1 MTKKIFLSLMAVL
14 GLLLSAHAQ
23 EREITGS
30 VKDHA
35 GAGIVGATILVEGTT
50 KGTTSGA
57 DGSFSIK
64 AAPDNV
70 LVVSF
75 MGYQSHTI
83 KVGTQTRID
92 VVLKENTQAIDD
104 VIVVAFGT
112 AKKEAFTGSAT
123 VIKSD
128 DIAKSQ
134 QSNVAQALAGK
145 VAGVQLT
152 NTSGQPGES
161 PKIRIRGF
169 SSLNA
174 GNDPL
179 WIVDGMPYSGDL
191 NNLNPSDIESM
202 TVLKD
207 AASNSLYGAR
217 GANGVVMITTKKAK
231 SQEAHVTIDAKWG
244 VNSRAVQDYAYITN
258 PAQFYELHYS
268 ALKNY
273 YVNSGMSVG
282 EAHLRANT
290 NLTANANDGGLGYM
304 VYTVP
309 SGQEFIGINGKV
321 NPAATLGRRL
331 VYEGKEYYVRPD
343 DWTDAAFRSSL
354 RQEYN
359 ASISGQTGNASIYGS
374 FGYLNNEGIAY
385 NSDMDRYTARLRVDY
400 QAKKWLKFGANANYT
415 HFRYNQIDDSGAG
428 NSSGNVF
435 AYTTAVGPIYPL
447 YIRDGEGNVMYN
459 EDGIKL
465 YDYGNGD
472 NAGME
477 RSLFPNSNALSDSR
491 LNKQEAEGN
500 AFNGTGY
507 IDVTFLK
514 DFKFTFNAGVSLDE
528 TRSTSVTNPW
538 FGQFA
543 SEKGMVSKGHQR
555 NFDLNLQQILN
566 YTKQIGHHNLNVMLG
581 HESYQNRIYLLSA
594 SKSNM
599 LTQDNDEL
607 AGAIIDKQG
616 AGSYRREYNNEG
628 YFARVMYDYAGKYFA
643 SASYRRDASSR
654 FHPDHR
660 WGNFWSLG
668 TSWRIDRE
676 SFMASTAN
684 WLSALTLKMSYGAQG
699 NDNLGTYYASK
710 GLYTIVSNLG
720 ENALVSDR
728 MATPNL
734 KWETNL
740 NFNVGVDFSLFNNRF
755 SGSFDF
761 FTRRSKDLLY
771 SRPIAP
777 SLGYGSIDENVG
789 ALKNTGIE
797 MVLNGTIINQNG
809 WVWKLGMNLTHYK
822 NKVTELPLKD
832 MPQSGVNKLQVG
844 RSVYDFYMKEWAGV
858 DPDNGNPLWYMD
870 EKDANDNLTGKRV
883 TTSDYASANYYYVN
897 KSSLPKVYGGFN
909 TSLSWKGFDLS
920 AIFAYSI
927 GGYIYNRDI
936 TMILH
941 NGSLEG
947 RDWSTEILKRWTP
960 ENRYTDVPAL
970 STTSNNWNSASTRF
984 LQNNSYMRLKNL
996 TLSYDLP
1003 KQWISKLALSSV
1015 QVFVQGD
1022 NLFTIHRNQGLD
1034 PEQGITGITY
1044 YRYPAMRTISGGIN
1058 LSF

>member
-128 DIAKSQ
+128 DIVKSQ

-273 YVNSGMSVG
+273 YVNSGMSIG

-331 VYEGKEYYVRPD
+331 VYEGKEYYIRPD

-566 YTKQIGHHNLNVMLG
+566 YTKQIGSHNINVMLG
-581 HESYQNRIYLLSA
+581 HESYQNRIYTLSA
-594 SKSNM
+594 TKSNM
-599 LTQDNDEL
+599 LTQENDEL

-616 AGSYRREYNNEG
+616 AGSYRVEYNNEG

-660 WGNFWSLG
+660 WGTFWSFG
-668 TSWRIDRE
+668 GSWKISRE
-676 SFMASTAN
+676 KFLEEAAN
-684 WLSALTLKMSYGAQG
+684 DWLTNLTLRASYGAQG
-699 NDNLGTYYASK
+699 NDNVGYYAYK
-710 GLYTIVSNLG
+710 ALYEIGSSFG
-720 ENALVSDR
+720 ESTLHASRLE
-728 MATPNL
+728 TPEL
-734 KWETNL
+734 SWETNL
-740 NFNVGVDFSLFNNRF
+740 NLNVGLDFGFWNNRLN
-755 SGSFDF
+755 GTIEF
-761 FTRRSKDLLY
+761 FQRASKDLLFA
-771 SRPIAP
+771 RDLVP
-777 SLGYGSIDENVG
+777 SGGFSSIDANIG
-789 ALKNTGIE
+789 KLKNYGWEFTI
-797 MVLNGTIINQNG
+797 NGTPVLTKD
-809 WVWKLGMNLTHYK
+809 WTWKLSVNATTYK
-822 NKVTELPLKD
+822 NEIVELPTD
-832 MPQSGVNKLQVG
+832 VMWQSTKKWVKGGSL
-844 RSVYDFYMKEWAGV
+844 YDFWLYEWAGV
-858 DPDNGNPLWYMD
+858 NPENGNPQWYYTD
-870 EKDANDNLTGKRV
+870 TDGSRKITEDYSSL
-883 TTSDYASANYYYVN
+883 TSDDKV
-897 KSSLPKVYGGFN
+897 KVGSSLPKVSGGFQSDL
-909 TSLSWKGFDLS
+909 TWRDLSLSMLFS
-920 AIFAYSI
+920 YAI
-927 GGYIYNRDI
+927 GGKLYNNDYKS
-936 TMILH
+936 MISVSGG
-941 NGSLEG
+941 NGSTLSK
-947 RDWSTEILKRWTP
+947 DMLNRWTP
-960 ENRYTDVPAL
+960 ENRYTDIPRL
-970 STTSNNWNSASTRF
+970 SYDQTSYFTSSSSRWLVNRSF
-984 LQNNSYMRLKNL
+984 LRLKTV
-996 TLSYDLP
+996 TLSYNLP
-1003 KQWISKLALSSV
+1003 EKWLHYATIKQASIFL
-1015 QVFVQGD
+1015 QGE
-1022 NLFTIHRNQGLD
+1022 NLLTFCHQQGLD
-1034 PEQGITGITY
+1034 PEQPINGMVS
-1044 YRYPAMRTISGGIN
+1044 YRYPAMKTFSFGIN
-1058 LSF
+1058 VTL

>member
-273 YVNSGMSVG
+273 YVNSGMSIG

-331 VYEGKEYYVRPD
+331 VYEGKEYYIRPD

-710 GLYTIVSNLG
+710 GLYAIVSNLG

-883 TTSDYASANYYYVN
+883 TTSDYASASYYYVN

>member
-128 DIAKSQ
+128 DIVKSQ

-331 VYEGKEYYVRPD
+331 VYEGKEYYIRPD

-566 YTKQIGHHNLNVMLG
+566 YTKQIGSHNINVMLG
-581 HESYQNRIYLLSA
+581 HESYQNRIYTLSA
-594 SKSNM
+594 TKSNM
-599 LTQDNDEL
+599 LTQENDEL

-616 AGSYRREYNNEG
+616 AGSYRVEYNNEG

-660 WGNFWSLG
+660 WGTSGRWAAHGSFRKKI
-668 TSWRIDRE
+668 SWR
-676 SFMASTAN
+676 
-684 WLSALTLKMSYGAQG
+684 
-699 NDNLGTYYASK
+699 
-710 GLYTIVSNLG
+710 
-720 ENALVSDR
+720 
-728 MATPNL
+728 
-734 KWETNL
+734 
-740 NFNVGVDFSLFNNRF
+740 
-755 SGSFDF
+755 
-761 FTRRSKDLLY
+761 
-771 SRPIAP
+771 AP
-777 SLGYGSIDENVG
+777 
-789 ALKNTGIE
+789 
-797 MVLNGTIINQNG
+797 M
-809 WVWKLGMNLTHYK
+809 
-822 NKVTELPLKD
+822 
-832 MPQSGVNKLQVG
+832 
-844 RSVYDFYMKEWAGV
+844 
-858 DPDNGNPLWYMD
+858 
-870 EKDANDNLTGKRV
+870 
-883 TTSDYASANYYYVN
+883 
-897 KSSLPKVYGGFN
+897 
-909 TSLSWKGFDLS
+909 
-920 AIFAYSI
+920 
-927 GGYIYNRDI
+927 
-936 TMILH
+936 
-941 NGSLEG
+941 NGS
-947 RDWSTEILKRWTP
+947 
-960 ENRYTDVPAL
+960 
-970 STTSNNWNSASTRF
+970 
-984 LQNNSYMRLKNL
+984 
-996 TLSYDLP
+996 
-1003 KQWISKLALSSV
+1003 
-1015 QVFVQGD
+1015 
-1022 NLFTIHRNQGLD
+1022 
-1034 PEQGITGITY
+1034 
-1044 YRYPAMRTISGGIN
+1044 TIS
-1058 LSF
+1058 S

>member
-14 GLLLSAHAQ
+14 GLFLSAHAQ

-331 VYEGKEYYVRPD
+331 VYEGKEYYIRPD

-428 NSSGNVF
+428 SSSGNVF

-447 YIRDGEGNVMYN
+447 YI
-459 EDGIKL
+459 L
-465 YDYGNGD
+465 
-472 NAGME
+472 
-477 RSLFPNSNALSDSR
+477 SL
-491 LNKQEAEGN
+491 
-500 AFNGTGY
+500 
-507 IDVTFLK
+507 
-514 DFKFTFNAGVSLDE
+514 
-528 TRSTSVTNPW
+528 
-538 FGQFA
+538 
-543 SEKGMVSKGHQR
+543 
-555 NFDLNLQQILN
+555 
-566 YTKQIGHHNLNVMLG
+566 
-581 HESYQNRIYLLSA
+581 
-594 SKSNM
+594 
-599 LTQDNDEL
+599 
-607 AGAIIDKQG
+607 
-616 AGSYRREYNNEG
+616 
-628 YFARVMYDYAGKYFA
+628 
-643 SASYRRDASSR
+643 
-654 FHPDHR
+654 
-660 WGNFWSLG
+660 
-668 TSWRIDRE
+668 
-676 SFMASTAN
+676 
-684 WLSALTLKMSYGAQG
+684 
-699 NDNLGTYYASK
+699 
-710 GLYTIVSNLG
+710 
-720 ENALVSDR
+720 
-728 MATPNL
+728 
-734 KWETNL
+734 
-740 NFNVGVDFSLFNNRF
+740 
-755 SGSFDF
+755 
-761 FTRRSKDLLY
+761 
-771 SRPIAP
+771 
-777 SLGYGSIDENVG
+777 
-789 ALKNTGIE
+789 
-797 MVLNGTIINQNG
+797 
-809 WVWKLGMNLTHYK
+809 
-822 NKVTELPLKD
+822 
-832 MPQSGVNKLQVG
+832 
-844 RSVYDFYMKEWAGV
+844 
-858 DPDNGNPLWYMD
+858 
-870 EKDANDNLTGKRV
+870 
-883 TTSDYASANYYYVN
+883 
-897 KSSLPKVYGGFN
+897 
-909 TSLSWKGFDLS
+909 
-920 AIFAYSI
+920 
-927 GGYIYNRDI
+927 
-936 TMILH
+936 
-941 NGSLEG
+941 
-947 RDWSTEILKRWTP
+947 
-960 ENRYTDVPAL
+960 
-970 STTSNNWNSASTRF
+970 
-984 LQNNSYMRLKNL
+984 
-996 TLSYDLP
+996 
-1003 KQWISKLALSSV
+1003 
-1015 QVFVQGD
+1015 
-1022 NLFTIHRNQGLD
+1022 IH
-1034 PEQGITGITY
+1034 I
-1044 YRYPAMRTISGGIN
+1044 
-1058 LSF
+1058 